1 MRRSALACVLFVAV
15 GGGWPALV
23 LAQDVPGRAATG
35 LPGIFRVG
43 VAGDVDTGLAVAGT
57 MGYGLTE
64 AQHARDG
71 SHHRVG
77 GIVGVGVTPTPW
89 LGLALRLDGRYDM
102 HPDDAAGADDGF
114 VGAPTLLV
122 RAGRTFGSLRLG
134 AELGWTIPGEDA
146 PSFVL
151 GASVLDASVLAAFA
165 PTDAGLVVALRAGYR
180 LDGSAGAIEK
190 PDRLRAGD
198 RLAIG
203 LSDFDAILI
212 GAGLSWRSGE
222 VEVLGEA
229 TWDLLVGE
237 EAPSPSQ
244 SPIRLTAG
252 ARWHTSDALALEVLG
267 EVSPSGRPEVGGN
280 LPLVPVEPRAAVWL
294 GLRWTMPFEP
304 PPEDGGVG
312 AAEAES
318 AGEDEG
324 DAAEAEPEAQGQV
337 DQPAEP
343 EAPAEPEEPALPPGQ
358 IRGLVR
364 SFTGEPLQARVV
376 VEPLGTEVQTDAD
389 GMFTVD
395 VPPGRYEVRIEATSH
410 REQVRRVTV
419 EENGVTILNADL
431 RRSR

>member
-15 GGGWPALV
+15 GGGWPAPV
-23 LAQDVPGRAATG
+23 LAQDVPGTAPTG

-43 VAGDVDTGLAVAGT
+43 VPGEVEPGLAVAGT
-57 MGYGLTE
+57 AGYGLTE
-64 AQHARDG
+64 AQDGEDG
-71 SHHRVG
+71 SHHRIG
-77 GIVGVGVTPTPW
+77 GIVGFGVTPTPW
-89 LGLALRLDGRYDM
+89 LGLSLRLDGRYDT
-102 HPDDAAGADDGF
+102 HPDDEVGSDDGF

-122 RAGRTFGSLRLG
+122 RAGSNFGSLRLG
-134 AELGWTIPGEDA
+134 AELGWTVPGEDA
-146 PSFVL
+146 PSFAV

-165 PTDAGLVVALRAGYR
+165 PEDDGLVVALRAGYR
-180 LDGSAGAIEK
+180 LDGSGDAIDE
-190 PDRLRAGD
+190 PDRLRSGD
-198 RLAIG
+198 RLALG
-203 LSDFDAILI
+203 LSDFDAILL
-212 GAGLSWRSGE
+212 GAGVSWRTGA

-237 EAPSPSQ
+237 DAPSPSR

-252 ARWHTSDALALEVLG
+252 ARWHANDSLALEILG
-267 EVSPSGRPEVGGN
+267 EVSPSRRPEVAGN

-294 GLRWTMPFEP
+294 GVRWNMPFSEP
-304 PPEDGGVG
+304 PAAGGSLEDP
-312 AAEAES
+312 AADADAEAE
-318 AGEDEG
+318 APA
-324 DAAEAEPEAQGQV
+324 DAPAQVEQPTEPET
-337 DQPAEP
+337 
-343 EAPAEPEEPALPPGQ
+343 PAEPEEPALPPGQ

-395 VPPGRYEVRIEATSH
+395 VPPGQYEVRIQAPQH
-410 REQVRRVTV
+410 GEQVRRVTV